1 MRKLLFSMIVIACA
15 ASFSF
20 AQGSDEYNK
29 FEVYG
34 GYSHAR
40 VDLGGG
46 DREGFNGFEAAVTGN
61 ISRYFGLKGDY
72 AYHRK
77 TFTDAGISVTAQTH
91 TFVGGVQ
98 IKDNSTETKFKP
110 FVHALLGGTN
120 AQASAL
126 GFTDSSNGFAGVF
139 GGGLDVRAS
148 RHIDIRVVQADYVP
162 TRLEGEWQHN
172 FHVGVGIVIH

>member
-15 ASFSF
+15 ASFGF

-29 FEVYG
+29 VEVYG

-40 VDLGGG
+40 VDFDG
-46 DREGFNGFEAAVTGN
+46 DREGFHGFETAVTGN
-61 ISRYFGLKGDY
+61 VTRYIGLKGDY
-72 AYHRK
+72 AFHRK
-77 TFTDAGISVTAQTH
+77 SFTDAGITVKATTH

-110 FVHALLGGTN
+110 FVHFMAGGTN
-120 AQASAL
+120 ARASAL
-126 GFTDSSNGFAGVF
+126 GFSESSTGFAGVF

-148 RHIDIRVVQADYVP
+148 RHLDIRVVQADYAP
-162 TRLEGEWQHN
+162 TRIEGEWQHN
-172 FHVGVGIVIH
+172 FRIGVGIVIH